1 MAATTDPSSTNNPSE
16 ARSSTIPAWL
26 FSFVGA
32 IIVFA
37 LLVTVNIIVTK
48 LPGKLD
54 LTEDKLH
61 TLSDGTIEILEGLDT
76 GVRLSFFA
84 SKDKDNM
91 PPELT
96 LYAKRVDALLD
107 EYARKSQDD
116 FLEIERVDPQPE
128 TEAEDRA
135 KLMNLRGVPGR
146 LGENTYL
153 GIAISCLDR
162 QSTIP
167 FVSPG
172 NEQMLEYEISRAI
185 LEVTREEAPR
195 IAVMSALPVTGGPP
209 AAPFNPQAR
218 QQQQPPWQFYTALRR
233 DYDPDLTDGESNLV
247 DLGLDVEE
255 IAENIDVVVLVHP
268 AGISENTQFALD
280 QFLLRG
286 GRIVAFLDAFSAVA
300 AQSQPQRQPFGGQQP
315 GGIPT
320 SSNLDKLLPAWGVN
334 YESNQVIADRSYE
347 ESQGQGSPNP
357 TVMTITSA
365 GIDSDD
371 ALTGSM
377 RNLLMY
383 MAGVFYVDSKEGI
396 KVDTLVKSSTSSQL
410 VVAQMAQFSPD
421 QVVANFKASGIAYPL
436 AIRLSG
442 DFKTAFP
449 EGKPKSQEAEEAEET
464 EDKEEDKKDTEEW
477 LKQSES
483 EGSVFLVAD
492 SDMLFDDLSVARDMF
507 GRAAAYRNHNLP
519 LLEGAVEQAAGGANL
534 TSIRARG
541 SGGRPFS
548 KFKELR
554 DEASKELTEE
564 IKKVDDMASELT
576 REISELM
583 QKQGNNQMIVL
594 SPEAANKIKELREQE
609 VTAAKRKRELQ
620 RELRKD
626 IRKIENRIKNYN
638 IAGIPLLVALI
649 GILHL
654 VVRRMKISAR

>member
-1 MAATTDPSSTNNPSE
+1 MADETDTSSTESSSVIKGSKTPS
-16 ARSSTIPAWL
+16 WL
-26 FSFVGA
+26 FSFIGA

-37 LLVTVNIIVTK
+37 LLVTLNIIISKV
-48 LPGKLD
+48 PGKVD

-61 TLSDGTIEILEGLDT
+61 TLSDGTLEILEGLDAE
-76 GVRLSFFA
+76 VKVSFFV

-96 LYAKRVDALLD
+96 IYAKRVDALLD
-107 EYARKSQDD
+107 EYARRSKDE
-116 FLEIERVDPQPE
+116 FLQIERIDPQPE
-128 TEAEDRA
+128 TDEEDSA
-135 KLMNLRGVPGR
+135 KLNNLRGIPGR
-146 LGENTYL
+146 LGEEAYL
-153 GIAISCLDR
+153 GISISCLDR
-162 QSTIP
+162 KSSIP

-172 NEQMLEYEISRAI
+172 NEQMLEYDISRAI
-185 LEVTREEAPR
+185 LEVTREEAPKV
-195 IAVMSALPVTGGPP
+195 AVMSALPVTGGPP
-209 AAPFNPQAR
+209 PAPFNPQAR
-218 QQQQPPWQFYTALRR
+218 QQQRPPWQFYTALRR
-233 DYDPDLTDGESNLV
+233 DYDADLTDGESNLV

-255 IAENIDVVVLVHP
+255 IADDIDVVVLVHP

-315 GGIPT
+315 GGVPT

-334 YESNQVIADRSYE
+334 FESNQVLADRSYE
-347 ESQGQGSPNP
+347 ESQGQGRTNP
-357 TVMTITSA
+357 TVMTVTSA

-371 ALTGSM
+371 SLTGSM
-377 RNLLMY
+377 RNFLMY
-383 MAGVFYVDSKEGI
+383 MSGVFYVDSKEGI
-396 KVDTLVKSSTSSQL
+396 NVDTLIQSSASSQL
-410 VVAQMAQFSPD
+410 VAPQAAQFGPE
-421 QVVANFKASGIAYPL
+421 QLVANFKASGKEYPL
-436 AIRLSG
+436 ALRLSG
-442 DFKTAFP
+442 EFKTAFP
-449 EGKPKSQEAEEAEET
+449 QGKPKSEESEES
-464 EDKEEDKKDTEEW
+464 EGSEESEEKPTEEW
-477 LKQSES
+477 LKKSQG

-534 TSIRARG
+534 TAIRARG

-564 IKKVDDMASELT
+564 IRKVDEKANELS

-583 QKQGNNQMIVL
+583 QNQGNNQMIVL
-594 SPEAANKIKELREQE
+594 SAEASDKIKELRAQE

-620 RELRKD
+620 RDLRKD
-626 IRKIENRIKNYN
+626 IRRIENRIKNYN
-638 IAGIPLLVALI
+638 IAGIPILVAVI

-654 VVRRMKISAR
+654 VFRRMKIFAR

>member
-1 MAATTDPSSTNNPSE
+1 MAATTDSSSANNPSK
-16 ARSSTIPAWL
+16 AGSSAAPAWL
-26 FSFVGA
+26 FSFIGA

-61 TLSDGTIEILEGLDT
+61 TLSDGTIEILQGLDT
-76 GVRLSFFA
+76 GVTLSFFA

-128 TEAEDRA
+128 SDEEDQA
-135 KLMNLRGVPGR
+135 KLNNLRGIPGR
-146 LGENTYL
+146 LGENAYL
-153 GIAISCLDR
+153 GITISCLDR
-162 QSTIP
+162 KSSIP

-172 NEQMLEYEISRAI
+172 NEQMLEYDISRAI

-334 YESNQVIADRSYE
+334 FESNQVIADRSYE
-347 ESQGQGSPNP
+347 QSQGQARVNP
-357 TVMTITSA
+357 TVMTVTSA

-396 KVDTLVKSSTSSQL
+396 EVDTLVKSSKSSQL
-410 VVAQMAQFSPD
+410 VVAQTAQFSPD
-421 QVVANFKASGIAYPL
+421 QVVANFKASGKEYPL

-442 DFKTAFP
+442 NFKTAFP
-449 EGKPKSQEAEEAEET
+449 EGKPKSPEAEEP

-477 LKQSES
+477 LKQSQPG
-483 EGSVFLVAD
+483 GSVFLVAD

-507 GRAAAYRNHNLP
+507 GRATAYRNHNLP

-564 IKKVDDMASELT
+564 IKKVDDKASELT

-638 IAGIPLLVALI
+638 IAGIPLLVAVI

-654 VVRRMKISAR
+654 LVRRMKISAR

>member
-1 MAATTDPSSTNNPSE
+1 MATTTDSSSANNPSKTG
-16 ARSSTIPAWL
+16 SSAAPAWL
-26 FSFVGA
+26 FSFIGA

-61 TLSDGTIEILEGLDT
+61 TLSDGTIEILEGLDAEVT
-76 GVRLSFFA
+76 LSFFA

-128 TEAEDRA
+128 TDAEDRA
-135 KLMNLRGVPGR
+135 KLNNLRGIPGR
-146 LGENTYL
+146 LGENAYL
-153 GIAISCLDR
+153 GITINCLDR
-162 QSTIP
+162 KSSIP
-167 FVSPG
+167 FVNPG
-172 NEQMLEYEISRAI
+172 NEQMLEYDISRAI
-185 LEVTREEAPR
+185 LEVSREGSPKV
-195 IAVMSALPVTGGPP
+195 AVMSALPVTGGPP
-209 AAPFNPQAR
+209 QAPFNPQAR

-233 DYDPDLTDGESNLV
+233 DYDSDLTDGESNLV

-255 IAENIDVVVLVHP
+255 IADDINVVVLVHP

-300 AQSQPQRQPFGGQQP
+300 AQSQPQQRQPFGGQQP

-334 YESNQVIADRSYE
+334 FESNQVIADRSYE
-347 ESQGQGSPNP
+347 ESQGQARVNP

-396 KVDTLVKSSTSSQL
+396 DVDTLVKSSKSSQL
-410 VVAQMAQFSPD
+410 VVAQTAQFSPD
-421 QVVANFKASGIAYPL
+421 QVVANFKASGKEYPL
-436 AIRLSG
+436 AVRLTG
-442 DFKTAFP
+442 NFKTAFP
-449 EGKPKSQEAEEAEET
+449 EGKPKAAEEREEGGDEKT
-464 EDKEEDKKDTEEW
+464 EPIEEW
-477 LKQSES
+477 LKES
-483 EGSVFLVAD
+483 QAEGSVFLVAD

-507 GRAAAYRNHNLP
+507 GRATAYRNHNLP

-554 DEASKELTEE
+554 DEASKELNEE
-564 IKKVDDMASELT
+564 IKKVDDKASELT

-594 SPEAANKIKELREQE
+594 SAEASDKIKELREQE

-638 IAGIPLLVALI
+638 IAGIPLLVAVI